1 MTIVSGM
8 FLAENHNTRYS
19 VWSGKTGLA
28 QTPKF
33 LLIFWGRTSIIKSSV
48 SVQSVTDR
56 VPHEQA
62 DNDGCMLHGGRK
74 FIDWEV

>member
-33 LLIFWGRTSIIKSSV
+33 LLIF
-48 SVQSVTDR
+48 
-56 VPHEQA
+56 
-62 DNDGCMLHGGRK
+62 
-74 FIDWEV
+74 